1 MKSYKQVKL
10 IVKKPEDYR
19 PIPEHE
25 KKRVSKLITN
35 ELLEIAN
42 RFDGSS
48 KIKIKIYAS
57 GNA

>member
-1 MKSYKQVKL
+1 MKSFKQVKI
-10 IVKKPEDYR
+10 IVKKPLDYK
-19 PIPEHE
+19 PIPDFE
-25 KKRVSKLITN
+25 KKRVSQLITK